1 MRKVL
6 HKFLSFLMVFLVLFS
21 TLSFAVNMHYCGGA
35 LVETAVFQKA
45 KGCGMDMDKPSSEG
59 YSIAKNSCCKNII
72 VVVEGQDELKIS
84 FDKISIEQQVFVT
97 SFIDVYTNLFE
108 GLDENI
114 SSYEHYKPPLVVRQ
128 LFKLDET
135 YLI

>member
-1 MRKVL
+1 MRKVV
-6 HKFLSFLMVFLVLFS
+6 HKFLSFIMVFLVLFS

-45 KGCGMDMDKPSSEG
+45 KGCGMDMDKLSSEG
-59 YSIAKNSCCKNII
+59 YSLVENTCCKNEI

-84 FDKISIEQQVFVT
+84 FDKIPIEQQVFAA
-97 SFIDVYTNLFE
+97 SRIYSYTNLFE

-114 SSYEHYKPPLVVRQ
+114 SSYEYYKPPRVVQQ
-128 LFKLDET
+128 LYKLDET